1 MPLLCRHAI
10 VSGFGILPPQNS
22 VSQKSTQNGAQ
33 KMYKSKATRRRELIR
48 NLKAAALVWAA
59 VLIIAVGVAVS
70 AAVGI

>member
-1 MPLLCRHAI
+1 MRLQCRHAI
-10 VSGFGILPPQNS
+10 VSGSGISPQQNS
-22 VSQKSTQNGAQ
+22 VSQKSTRNGVQ

>member
-1 MPLLCRHAI
+1 
-10 VSGFGILPPQNS
+10 
-22 VSQKSTQNGAQ
+22 
-33 KMYKSKATRRRELIR
+33 MYKSKATRRRELIR